1 MLTIQDLEKE
11 KTTEA
16 NLLQYL
22 VGRIHSF
29 KQSTE
34 YRLAAEN
41 TTYYNGE
48 NVDINRYEKVV
59 YDTMGKAH
67 VDMWTANHKLASHFF
82 TRVVD
87 QDVSYLLGNGINFT
101 EKSTKDKLGGAEF
114 DFRVQDVVR
123 EAEITGK
130 AYGFWNNGEL
140 QMYKYTEFLPFYD
153 ELTGVLGAGIYF
165 YQLSSETPLVAY
177 FFERDGYSRFI
188 VPKDSNPYFDKQKR
202 GYKENVEISP
212 AFGIENVKYDNYSD
226 LPIVEFY
233 WNGNGKSELT
243 GKRNTINALDLCESQ
258 MVNNVDEG
266 NLIYWVLT
274 NYGGMDDIDL
284 VKFKE
289 HMKTVGV
296 ANVDG
301 EKGNATAHTLEAPFE
316 GNQVTV
322 DMLYKKLYTDFCGF
336 DSTAVSASN
345 QTATAIQATYVP
357 LDLKADKIERYVTKF
372 ILAIMKLAGIQD
384 DEPTYTRNKLINQL
398 EEIQKLAAAAPWT
411 GDEYT
416 TRKILTVLGDI
427 DMFEEIQK
435 AKMAD
440 DFQQIDEPIEEEK

>member
-11 KTTEA
+11 MTTED

-22 VGRIHSF
+22 LGKIAGF
-29 KQSTE
+29 QQSIE
-34 YRLAAEN
+34 YRLALDN
-41 TTYYNGE
+41 TSYYNGE
-48 NVDINRYEKVV
+48 NVDINRYEKVI
-59 YDTMGKAH
+59 YDLKGKAH
-67 VDMWTANHKLASHFF
+67 ADMWTANHKLASSFF
-82 TRVVD
+82 TKVVD
-87 QDVSYLLGNGINFT
+87 QDVSYLLGNGINFKN
-101 EKSTKDKLGGAEF
+101 ESTKDKLGGVEF

-130 AYGFWNNGEL
+130 AYGFWNNNEL
-140 QMYKYTEFLPFYD
+140 QMYKFTEFLPFYD
-153 ELTGVLGAGIYF
+153 ELTGRLSAGIYF
-165 YQLSSETPLVAY
+165 YRLSAETPLVGY
-177 FFERDGYSRFI
+177 FFEKDGYRRFI
-188 VPKDSNPYFDKQKR
+188 APQDKNPYFDTQKL
-202 GYKENVEISP
+202 GYKKITDTSI
-212 AFGIENVKYDNYSD
+212 AFGVEVIGYTNYSE
-226 LPIVEFY
+226 LPIIEY
-233 WNGNGKSELT
+233 LWNGKGKSELT
-243 GKRNTINALDLCESQ
+243 GKRNTINALDLSESQ

-284 VKFKE
+284 VQFKE
-289 HMKTVGV
+289 RVKTLGV
-296 ANVDG
+296 AAVNG
-301 EKGNATAHTLEAPFE
+301 EGAKAEAHTLEAPFE
-316 GNQVTV
+316 GNQTTV
-322 DMLYKKLYTDFCGF
+322 DMLYKKLYTDFNAF

-357 LDLKADKIERYVTKF
+357 LDLKADKIERYTTKF
-372 ILAIMKLAGIQD
+372 ILQIMALAGIKD

-427 DMFEEIQK
+427 DVFEEIQK

-440 DFQQIDEPIEEEK
+440 DFQRIDEPQPEE

>member
-1 MLTIQDLEKE
+1 MLTIQDLQKE
-11 KTTEA
+11 MTTDD

-22 VGRIHSF
+22 IGKIAGF
-29 KQSTE
+29 QQSLQ
-34 YRLAAEN
+34 YRHALDN
-41 TTYYNGE
+41 SSYYSGE

-59 YDTMGKAH
+59 YDMKGKAH
-67 VDMWTANHKLASHFF
+67 ADMWTANHKLASHFF

-101 EKSTKDKLGGAEF
+101 EESTKDKLGGSEF

-130 AYGFWNNGEL
+130 AYGFWNNDEL

-153 ELTGVLGAGIYF
+153 AITGTLSAGVYF
-165 YQLSSETPLVAY
+165 YRISSETPLVGY
-177 FFERDGYSRFI
+177 FFERDGYRRFI
-188 VPKDSNPYFDKQKR
+188 SPKDSNPYFDTQKR
-202 GYKENVEISP
+202 GYKRTVETSP
-212 AFGIENVKYDNYSD
+212 AFGAEVVKYENYSD
-226 LPIVEFY
+226 LPIIEFL

-243 GKRNTINALDLCESQ
+243 GKRNTINALDLSESQ

-296 ANVDG
+296 AQVNG
-301 EKGNATAHTLEAPFE
+301 EGASASAHTLEAPFE
-316 GNQVTV
+316 GNQTTV

-357 LDLKADKIERYVTKF
+357 LDLKADKIERYVTQF
-372 ILAIMKLAGIQD
+372 ILRIMKIAGIEN

-398 EEIQKLAAAAPWT
+398 EEIQKLATAAPWL

-416 TRKILTVLGDI
+416 TKKMLTVLGDV
-427 DMFEEIQK
+427 DMYDEIMKQKDSDEFQRMSGSEE
-435 AKMAD
+435 
-440 DFQQIDEPIEEEK
+440 

>member
-1 MLTIQDLEKE
+1 MFTIQDLEKE

-22 VGRIHSF
+22 TGKIASF
-29 KQSTE
+29 KQSRE
-34 YRLAAEN
+34 YRLAMDY
-41 TTYYNGE
+41 TTYYDGE
-48 NVDINRYEKVV
+48 NIDINRYEKVI

-87 QDVSYLLGNGINFT
+87 QDVSYLLGNGINFKN
-101 EKSTKDKLGGAEF
+101 ESTKDKLGGAEF

-130 AYGFWNNGEL
+130 AYGFWNDGEL
-140 QMYKYTEFLPFYD
+140 QMYKFTEFVPFYD
-153 ELTGVLGAGIYF
+153 EITGVLSAGIYF
-165 YQLSSETPLVAY
+165 YQLSAETPLVGY

-188 VPKDSNPYFDKQKR
+188 VPKNSDAYFDKKKR
-202 GYKENVEISP
+202 GYKKKVETSP
-212 AFGIENVKYDNYSD
+212 AFGVENVKYDNYSV

-233 WNGNGKSELT
+233 WNGNGKSEMT
-243 GKRNTINALDLCESQ
+243 GKRNTINALDLSESQ

-289 HMKTVGV
+289 HMKTIGV
-296 ANVDG
+296 AEVNG
-301 EKGNATAHTLEAPFE
+301 ENASASAHTLEAPFE

-372 ILAIMKLAGIQD
+372 ILQIMKLADITD

-398 EEIQKLAAAAPWT
+398 EEIQKLATAAPWT

-427 DMFEEIQK
+427 DVFEEIQK

-440 DFQQIDEPIEEEK
+440 DFQRIDIEPKGE

>member
-1 MLTIQDLEKE
+1 MLTIQELQKE
-11 KTTEA
+11 MTTED

-22 VGRIHSF
+22 LGKIANF
-29 KQSTE
+29 QQSVE
-34 YRLAAEN
+34 YKLALDN

-48 NVDINRYEKVV
+48 NVDINRYEKIV
-59 YDTMGKAH
+59 YDVAGKAH
-67 VDMWTANHKLASHFF
+67 KDMWTANHKLASSFF
-82 TRVVD
+82 GRVVD

-101 EKSTKDKLGGAEF
+101 NKSTKDKLGGTEF

-123 EAEITGK
+123 EAETTGK

-140 QMYKYTEFLPFYD
+140 LMYKYTEFLPFYD
-153 ELTGVLGAGIYF
+153 EITGVLSAGVYF
-165 YQLSSETPLVAY
+165 YRLSSETPLVGY
-177 FFERDGYSRFI
+177 FFEKDGYRQFI
-188 VPKDSNPYFDKQKR
+188 SPKDSNSYFSTQKR
-202 GYKENVEISP
+202 GYKETVAISP
-212 AFGIENVKYDNYSD
+212 AFGVEVVGYDNYSE
-226 LPIVEFY
+226 LPIIEFL
-233 WNGNGKSELT
+233 WNGKGKSELT

-274 NYGGMDDIDL
+274 NYGGMDDMDL
-284 VKFKE
+284 AEFKE
-289 HMKTVGV
+289 RIKTLGV
-296 ANVDG
+296 AQVNGQDASVSS
-301 EKGNATAHTLEAPFE
+301 HTLEAPFE
-316 GNQVTV
+316 GNQAAI
-322 DMLYKKLYTDFCGF
+322 DMLYKKLYTDFSGF

-372 ILAIMKLAGIQD
+372 ILQIMKLAGIKD

-427 DMFEEIQK
+427 DVFEEIQK

-440 DFQQIDEPIEEEK
+440 DFQRIDEPQPEE